1 MNSLELNINNM
12 NSSDINYKSF
22 KNAKLDCTD
31 ENCFKS
37 MSVKNQNRK
46 QSPKYDRSSTFD
58 LLSTT
63 NYNSRNSLTK
73 NNWNIS
79 SRNS

>member
-22 KNAKLDCTD
+22 KNAKLNCTD

-46 QSPKYDRSSTFD
+46 QSPK
-58 LLSTT
+58 
-63 NYNSRNSLTK
+63 
-73 NNWNIS
+73 
-79 SRNS
+79 